1 MESNQ
6 IHTDYD
12 LGQKICRE
20 LRSGNRSAILAI
32 YNRYQHFCAA
42 FVRKRLYGG
51 EPQGVEDVLSSFWL
65 ELLNGKAICSYN
77 GKASLRTYL
86 TVILNRRIID
96 ANRKFERERNSMPI
110 ATESGNKA
118 YDCSP
123 NQHTPEK
130 ELMIKEQQRLIQ
142 YALVQLSDTSP
153 RDASLIR
160 MHLEG
165 LSYEQ
170 MAQKDLKAVAD
181 DPDELKRKVDAIKKQ
196 FTRKETGSMARFK
209 SIINRC
215 LHSKNLKYKDLLN

>member
-1 MESNQ
+1 MANHHT
-6 IHTDYD
+6 HTDFD

-20 LRSGNRSAILAI
+20 LRSGNRSAILAL
-32 YNRYQHFCAA
+32 YNRYQHFFAIFA
-42 FVRKRLYGG
+42 RKRLFD
-51 EPQGVEDVLSSFWL
+51 EAPSGVEEMLSNFWL

-86 TVILNRRIID
+86 TVILHRRIID
-96 ANRKFERERNSMPI
+96 ANRKFEHERKLTANNRE
-110 ATESGNKA
+110 TEVMGHSHDQ
-118 YDCSP
+118 Y
-123 NQHTPEK
+123 TPEK
-130 ELMIKEQQRLIQ
+130 KLIIKEQQRLIQ
-142 YALVQLSDTSP
+142 TAFVQLSDNFP
-153 RDASLIR
+153 RDAILIR

-170 MAQKDLKAVAD
+170 MAQKELKAVAD

-215 LHSKNLKYKDLLN
+215 LNSDNLEYKDLIY